1 MINSADDNDKVDGH
15 ENQTENEKPTVTLPG
30 VVEKII
36 KPLDNSDPEKAQIM
50 VLGADDLYEKIRIEN
65 TLRDG
70 AGDKVKLKP
79 GATVEV
85 TIEAPIDAV
94 EKKKTA

>member
-1 MINSADDNDKVDGH
+1 VINSADDNDKVDGH
-15 ENQTENEKPTVTLPG
+15 ENQTENEKTTVTLPG